1 MHGHGTNYEAL
12 VSKWWL
18 VNMDTQKIT
27 LEKENNDQETPRAA
41 RSNGQSGS
49 RRISGHLRTI
59 G

>member
-49 RRISGHLRTI
+49 R
-59 G
+59 